1 MKKQKMKALIK
12 DLGHENESLKFQ
24 LDKANVDNESL
35 KKQTD
40 NFEIENNRLSSK
52 NTVLVQSIENL
63 IKEAKNVLELNEK
76 HHFEVKEEPKDWIP
90 QVDDVCE
97 VVGRTSNSNIISS
110 PHNIMI
116 GRKVRI
122 FIVHENYSLVN
133 VIGKHLDYWSVL
145 NEDLK
150 LISRPEL
157 PKPETRT
164 PIV

>member
-1 MKKQKMKALIK
+1 MKKQKMKSMIK

-40 NFEIENNRLSSK
+40 NFQIENERLASK

-63 IKEAKNVLELNEK
+63 IKEAKTVIELNEK

-90 QVDDVCE
+90 QVGDVCE
-97 VVGRTSNSNIISS
+97 VVGNSGRAYRKHHYKIGSIGIVKEFDS
-110 PHNIMI
+110 PEMSCVIEQDCI
-116 GRKVRI
+116 VQYIFRK
-122 FIVHENYSLVN
+122 
-133 VIGKHLDYWSVL
+133 
-145 NEDLK
+145 DLK
-150 LISRPEL
+150 FISRPEL
-157 PKPETRT
+157 PKPETRM